1 MRRTTLVALMLM
13 VALIGC
19 SGEDLEPRAAQS
31 RAAVKEFMLNLKGEL
46 KQAMEQGGAVNAI
59 SVCKIKAP
67 AIADDLSTQ
76 KGWRVART
84 SLKVRNPSN
93 APDDWE
99 RKALEDFDKRNA
111 QGENPET
118 MEYYALVEE
127 SSGPVFRYM
136 KAIPTGHMCL
146 ECHGENIDAAV
157 AAKLESL
164 YPADQA
170 RGFKAGDIRGAFTIT
185 QPLTSAGA
193 AEG

>member
-1 MRRTTLVALMLM
+1 MLAGLVLTIPL
-13 VALIGC
+13 LGC
-19 SGEDLEPRAAQS
+19 SGEDLEPRAEQS
-31 RAAVKEFMLNLKGEL
+31 RAAVKDFMLNLKGAL
-46 KQAMEQGGAVNAI
+46 QQALQAGGAINAI
-59 SVCKIKAP
+59 AVCKEKAP
-67 AIADDLSTQ
+67 AIAADVSNQ

-111 QGENPET
+111 KGENPDT
-118 MEYYALVEE
+118 MEFYEVVEE
-127 SSGPVFRYM
+127 SDGPVFRYM
-136 KAIPTGHMCL
+136 KAIPTAHLCL

-157 AAKLESL
+157 AKKLDAL

-185 QPLTSAGA
+185 QPIQQPGKDAG
-193 AEG
+193 

>member
-1 MRRTTLVALMLM
+1 MRRTTLVALMLTFP
-13 VALIGC
+13 LFGC

-31 RAAVKEFMLNLKGEL
+31 RAAVKDFMLKLKGEL

-59 SVCKIKAP
+59 AVCKLKAP
-67 AIADDLSTQ
+67 AIADELSTQ
-76 KGWRVART
+76 TGWRVART

-99 RKALEDFDKRNA
+99 RKALEGFDKRNA
-111 QGENPET
+111 QGDNPET
-118 MEYYALVEE
+118 IEYYEVVEE

-146 ECHGENIDAAV
+146 ECHGENIDATV
-157 AAKLESL
+157 ATKLDAL

-185 QPLTSAGA
+185 QPLTPAGA
-193 AEG
+193 GEG

>member
-1 MRRTTLVALMLM
+1 MRTTTLVAVMLT

-19 SGEDLEPRAAQS
+19 SSEDLEPRAAQS
-31 RAAVKEFMLNLKGEL
+31 RAAVKEFMLTLKGEL
-46 KQAMEQGGAVNAI
+46 KQAMERGGAVNAI

-99 RKALEDFDKRNA
+99 RSALEDFDERNA
-111 QGENPET
+111 QGENPDT
-118 MEYYALVEE
+118 MEYYEVVEE
-127 SSGPVFRYM
+127 SGGPVFRYM

-146 ECHGENIDAAV
+146 QCHGENIDAAV

-170 RGFKAGDIRGAFTIT
+170 HGFKAGDIRGAFTIT
-185 QPLTSAGA
+185 QPMTPAGA
-193 AEG
+193 AER

>member
-1 MRRTTLVALMLM
+1 MRRTTLVALLLT
-13 VALIGC
+13 VPLFGC
-19 SGEDLEPRAAQS
+19 SGEDLEPRAEQS
-31 RAAVKEFMLNLKGEL
+31 RAAVKDFMLNLKGAL

-59 SVCKIKAP
+59 AVCKEQAP
-67 AIADDLSTQ
+67 TIADDLSTQ

-99 RKALEDFDKRNA
+99 RKVLEDFDKRNA

-118 MEYYALVEE
+118 MEYYEVVEE

-136 KAIPTGHMCL
+136 KAIPTAHLCL
-146 ECHGENIDAAV
+146 ECHGENIDAVV
-157 AAKLESL
+157 AAKLKAL
-164 YPADQA
+164 YPADRA

-185 QPLTSAGA
+185 QPLTPAGES
-193 AEG
+193 EG

>member
-1 MRRTTLVALMLM
+1 MRTTTLVAVMLT

-19 SGEDLEPRAAQS
+19 SSEDLEPRAAQS
-31 RAAVKEFMLNLKGEL
+31 RAAVKEFMLTLKGEL
-46 KQAMEQGGAVNAI
+46 KQALERGGAVNAI

-99 RKALEDFDKRNA
+99 RSALEDFDERNA
-111 QGENPET
+111 QGENPDT
-118 MEYYALVEE
+118 MEYYEVVEE
-127 SSGPVFRYM
+127 SGGPVFRYM

-146 ECHGENIDAAV
+146 QCHGENIDVAV

-185 QPLTSAGA
+185 QPMTPAGA
-193 AEG
+193 AER

>member
-1 MRRTTLVALMLM
+1 MRRTTLVTLMLTI
-13 VALIGC
+13 ALIGC

-31 RAAVKEFMLNLKGEL
+31 RAAVKEFMLSLKGEL

-59 SVCKIKAP
+59 SVCKITAP

-76 KGWRVART
+76 KGWRVGRT

-111 QGENPET
+111 QGENSET
-118 MEYYALVEE
+118 MEYYELVEE

-146 ECHGENIDAAV
+146 ECHGENIDPAV
-157 AAKLESL
+157 AAKLDSL

-185 QPLTSAGA
+185 QPMTATGA
-193 AEG
+193 SEG